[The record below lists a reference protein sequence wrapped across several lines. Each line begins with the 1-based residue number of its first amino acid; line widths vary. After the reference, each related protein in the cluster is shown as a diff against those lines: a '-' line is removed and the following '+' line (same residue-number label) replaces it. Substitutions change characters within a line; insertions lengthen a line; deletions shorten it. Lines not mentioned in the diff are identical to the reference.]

1 MNYDYELINVY
12 KINDDIVIAKT
23 MQDAIDLWKSTRL
36 PLYERMDPTSVEE
49 IYYSAKIKK
58 EK

>member
-1 MNYDYELINVY
+1 MDYDLINVY
-12 KINDDIVIAKT
+12 KINDDVVIAKT

-36 PLYERMDPTSVEE
+36 PVYERTDPTRVEE
-49 IYYSAKIKK
+49 IYYNAKIRR